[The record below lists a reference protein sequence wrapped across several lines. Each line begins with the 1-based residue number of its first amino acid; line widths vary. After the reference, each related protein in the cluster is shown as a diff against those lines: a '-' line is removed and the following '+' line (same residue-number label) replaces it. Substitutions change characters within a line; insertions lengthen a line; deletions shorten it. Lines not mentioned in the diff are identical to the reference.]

1 LSNST
6 NLNNGISSIKRIDS
20 IKNSYAKANM
30 NNSNTNKFYIAK
42 NKNETLY
49 SELMMKKDQSPIS
62 TLRSNNP
69 SNANNFTNTSR
80 TPFYNNNLLN
90 KK

>member
-1 LSNST
+1 
-6 NLNNGISSIKRIDS
+6 
-20 IKNSYAKANM
+20 M